1 MPFRHALSACTLA
14 LMCLTASLAMSLAQA
29 AEAPPVT
36 ATVLDNGLRIVVLE
50 DHRSPIATIQTWYK
64 VGSRNEIPGATGLA
78 HFLEH
83 MMFKGTPTH
92 GKGQFARIV
101 EGNGGQDNAF
111 TSHDV
116 TSYYVNIAADRVDLV
131 LGLEADR
138 MRNLLL
144 DPKEIDSERQVV
156 AEERRTRTED
166 DPDGYL
172 SEEFLAAAY
181 RAHPY
186 GWPVIGW
193 MQDIQRVRQPELRAF
208 YNRHYQ
214 PNNALLVV
222 AGDVDTR
229 RVISRARETFGRIP
243 RGPAPPPMDAIE
255 PPQLAERRVVVYKAD
270 ARAPIVY
277 IGFHV
282 PNYLSKDAPA
292 LELLSTI
299 LQEGR
304 ASRLYRRL
312 VYERRLA
319 LSIGGDYAY
328 LSHDPNLF
336 WFSGTPLP
344 GQTPEALEQAIMA
357 EIERVKSE
365 TVPEEEL
372 ERAKNQIESG
382 FVWRQDSVYSR
393 AASLARFELA
403 GSWRNSESFVPLIRQ
418 VTAADLQRAARVYF
432 QTDRRTV
439 GVLLP
444 GAPPAAAV
452 K

>member
-1 MPFRHALSACTLA
+1 MPLRRALSGCCLA
-14 LMCLTASLAMSLAQA
+14 LILLTAAAQG

-36 ATVLDNGLRIVVLE
+36 EATLDNGLRILVLE
-50 DHRSPIATIQTWYK
+50 DHRNPIATIQTWYR
-64 VGSRNEIPGATGLA
+64 VGSRHEIPGATGLT

-83 MMFKGTPTH
+83 MMFKGTPSH
-92 GKGQFARIV
+92 GKGEFAQVV
-101 EGNGGQDNAF
+101 EASGGQDNAF

-116 TSYYVNIAADRVDLV
+116 TSYYVNIAAERVDLI

-144 DPKEIDSERQVV
+144 DPAEIDSERQVV
-156 AEERRTRTED
+156 AEERRSRIED

-181 RAHPY
+181 KAHPY

-193 MQDIQRVRQPELRAF
+193 MSDIQRINAAELRSF
-208 YNRHYQ
+208 YDRYYV
-214 PNNALLVV
+214 PANALLVV
-222 AGDVDTR
+222 AGDVDAP
-229 RVISRARETFGRIP
+229 RVIARARETFGTIARSP
-243 RGPAPPPMDAIE
+243 VPPPMNSVE
-255 PPQLAERRVVVYKAD
+255 PPQVGERRVLVYKAD

-282 PNYLSKDAPA
+282 PNYASPDAAA

-304 ASRLYRRL
+304 ASRLHRRL

-319 LSIGGDYAY
+319 LNVGGDYAY

-344 GQTPEALEQAIMA
+344 GRSPEELERAIMD
-357 EIERVKSE
+357 EIDLVKSQL
-365 TVPEEEL
+365 VPPEEL
-372 ERAKNQIESG
+372 ERAKNQIEAA
-382 FVWRQDSVYSR
+382 FVWRQDSVFSR
-393 AASLARFELA
+393 ASSLARFELI
-403 GSWRNSESFVPLIRQ
+403 GSWRSSETFVPLIRA
-418 VTAADLQRAARVYF
+418 VTAADLQRVARAYF
-432 QTDRRTV
+432 QAHSRTV
-439 GVLLP
+439 GTLLP
-444 GAPPAAAV
+444 SDPPAAAGR
-452 K
+452 

>member
-1 MPFRHALSACTLA
+1 MPFRHALNACTLA
-14 LMCLTASLAMSLAQA
+14 LMCLAVSLAMSLAQA

-36 ATVLDNGLRIVVLE
+36 ETVLDNGLRILVLE
-50 DHRSPIATIQTWYK
+50 DHRSPIATVQTWYR

-92 GKGQFARIV
+92 GRGQFSRIV
-101 EGNGGQDNAF
+101 EENGGQDNAF

-131 LGLEADR
+131 LDLEADR

-144 DPKEIDSERQVV
+144 DPKEIESERQVV
-156 AEERRTRTED
+156 GEERRTRAED

-181 RAHPY
+181 KAHPY
-186 GWPVIGW
+186 GWPIIGW
-193 MQDIQRVRQPELRAF
+193 MEDIQRINPTELRAF
-208 YNRHYQ
+208 YNRYYQ

-222 AGDVDTR
+222 AGDVDAR
-229 RVISRARETFGRIP
+229 RVIARVRQAFALIP
-243 RGPAPPPMDAIE
+243 RAAAPPPMVSVE
-255 PPQLAERRVVVYKAD
+255 PPQLGERRVLVYKAD

-282 PNYLSKDAPA
+282 PNYASTDAPA

-319 LSIGGDYAY
+319 LSVGGDYAY
-328 LSHDPNLF
+328 LSHDPDLF

-344 GQTPEALEQAIMA
+344 GQTHEALEQAIMA
-357 EIERVKSE
+357 EIERVKNE
-365 TVPEEEL
+365 PVPEEEL
-372 ERAKNQIESG
+372 ERARNQIEAA

-393 AASLARFELA
+393 ASSLARFELT
-403 GSWRNSESFVPLIRQ
+403 GSWRNGESFVPLIRR
-418 VTAADLQRAARVYF
+418 VTAADLQRVARAYF
-432 QTDRRTV
+432 QTGRRTV

>member
-1 MPFRHALSACTLA
+1 MPFRHALNACALAVTL
-14 LMCLTASLAMSLAQA
+14 LAVPLAGAGQA
-29 AEAPPVT
+29 QPVT
-36 ATVLDNGLRIVVLE
+36 GAVLDNGLRILVLE
-50 DHRSPIATIQTWYK
+50 DHRNPIATIQTWYK
-64 VGSRNEIPGATGLA
+64 VGSRNEVPGATGLA

-83 MMFKGTPTH
+83 IMFKGTPTH

-111 TSHDV
+111 TSEDV
-116 TSYYVNIAADRVDLV
+116 TSYYVNIAADRVDVV

-144 DPKEIDSERQVV
+144 DPKEIDSERKVV

-181 RAHPY
+181 KAHPY

-193 MQDIQRVRQPELRAF
+193 MSDILRINPRELRAF
-208 YNRHYQ
+208 YNRYYQ

-229 RVISRARETFGRIP
+229 RVVSRVRDTFGRIP
-243 RGPAPPPMDAIE
+243 RGPAPPPMEATE
-255 PPQLAERRVVVYKAD
+255 PAQLAERRVVVYKAD

-282 PNYLSKDAPA
+282 PNHVSGDAPA

-312 VYERRLA
+312 VYEQRLA
-319 LSIGGDYAY
+319 LTIGGDYAY
-328 LSHDPNLF
+328 LSRDPNLF

-344 GQTPEALEQAIMA
+344 GQAPDVLEQAIMA

-365 TVPEEEL
+365 PVPEEEI
-372 ERAKNQIESG
+372 ERAMNQIESG
-382 FVWRQDSVYSR
+382 FIWRQDSIYSR
-393 AASLARFELA
+393 AAILARFELV
-403 GSWRNSESFVPLIRQ
+403 GSWRNSESFVSLIRG
-418 VTAADLQRAARVYF
+418 VTAADLQRAARAYF

-444 GAPPAAAV
+444 GSPPAAAG